1 MLFLSLRAVD
11 LAGLLTN
18 FLLGLDCD
26 LRVGQLAVN
35 FGTRYVV
42 HILHVAAQVAALS
55 ERLVALGALERSDS
69 GMLAEVVPEIA
80 ALLEDAVAALVLAL
94 EE

>member
-1 MLFLSLRAVD
+1 M
-11 LAGLLTN
+11 
-18 FLLGLDCD
+18 DCD
-26 LRVGQLAVN
+26 LRIGQLAVN

-69 GMLAEVVPEIA
+69 SMLAEVVSKIA
-80 ALLEDAVAALVLAL
+80 ALLKDAVAALVLAL